1 MATFSDLSNMYKT
14 GRFSKSS
21 NHKIHVQSLFFFKK
35 NFFQKVINKG
45 SHEIYLIEV
54 NNQDTG
60 AICLKFHKSRNDE
73 ISISIQRPDVS
84 YLKNLK
90 LQFNILSNSNR
101 KFLVKMLF
109 PEYSNIDP
117 SFCFTKKKITKI
129 YNPIFKKIKC

>member
-21 NHKIHVQSLFFFKK
+21 NHKIHVQSLFLKK
-35 NFFQKVINKG
+35 KKSNKG

-60 AICLKFHKSRNDE
+60 AICLKFHKIRNDE
-73 ISISIQRPDVS
+73 ISISNKQPDVS
-84 YLKNLK
+84 YLQNLK
-90 LQFNILSNSNR
+90 LQFSILSNSNR
-101 KFLVKMLF
+101 KFLIKILF